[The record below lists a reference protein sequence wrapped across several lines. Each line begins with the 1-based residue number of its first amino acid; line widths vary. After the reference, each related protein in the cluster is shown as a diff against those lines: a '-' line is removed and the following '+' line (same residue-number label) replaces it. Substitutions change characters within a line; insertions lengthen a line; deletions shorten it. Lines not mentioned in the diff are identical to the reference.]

1 VEIRRLTPGEL
12 TALASTLLRLQRRA
26 YAVEAEL
33 IGDQRIPTLH
43 ESESELRAA
52 GLDWLVAVEAEVLL
66 GALGFTVS
74 DGVVDIDRLVVEPAQ
89 HRRGIGRALVRAAL
103 AVGDRSTV
111 STGRDNPPA
120 RRLYESLGF
129 THRVDREVVDGL
141 WVSEY
146 ERRPRP

>member
-1 VEIRRLTPGEL
+1 MEIRRLAAGEL
-12 TALASTLLRLQRRA
+12 AALAPTLLGLQRRA

-43 ESESELRAA
+43 ETEPELRAA
-52 GLDWLVAVEAEVLL
+52 GLDWLVALDSGVLL
-66 GALGFTVS
+66 GALGFRVS
-74 DGVVDIDRLVVEPAQ
+74 DGTVDIDRLVVDPAQ
-89 HRRGIGRALVRAAL
+89 HRRGIGRALVRAAVDL
-103 AVGDRSTV
+103 GDRGTV

-129 THRVDREVVDGL
+129 THRADREVVDGL

-146 ERRPRP
+146 ERRP